1 MGKYMSQIKGREL
14 LQEGWTVI
22 DPTDD
27 EMLEAWMLF
36 CIAVAG
42 KTAKTVTKAIN
53 NFLYLRGNLSPFAYV
68 RSLANIGELRRALQA
83 AKVGQYNKLV
93 QTFDV
98 VSALNPTELRT
109 WTPEQ
114 FELIHGIG
122 PKTSRFFIQSTREN
136 TRYAVLDTHV
146 LAWMRE
152 QGYYTPKSTPSGK
165 MYAALEVVY
174 LELCDQL
181 GVSPRDLDAQIWL
194 SRAKI

>member
-1 MGKYMSQIKGREL
+1 MIKGREL

-22 DPTDD
+22 DSTDD

-42 KTAKTVTKAIN
+42 KTAKTVTKKIN
-53 NFLYLRGNLSPFAYV
+53 FFLRDDFRNGLSPFAYV
-68 RSLANIGELRRALQA
+68 RMLKSEGILREALKY
-83 AKVGQYNKLV
+83 AKIGQYNKLV
-93 QTFDV
+93 RTFDV

-152 QGYYTPKSTPSGK
+152 QGINAPKSTPSK
-165 MYAALEVVY
+165 KDYAKFEALF
-174 LELCDQL
+174 LDLADQL
-181 GVSPRDLDAQIWL
+181 GYSPRDLDETIWL
-194 SRAKI
+194 SRARI